1 MKVGIVGGIGP
12 ESTVDYYKSI
22 IMEYQRKFHD
32 DNYPRIVIDSVN
44 MKEMLS
50 YVGARD
56 WDSLTGMLVKSVGYL
71 SASGADFAVIASNT
85 PHVVFDRVSSK
96 VGLQMLS
103 IVEETCKK
111 SRLLGL
117 KRLGLLGTGFT
128 MKENFYSAAFAAAGM
143 EIVLPNIDEQ
153 EYIQKKLFS
162 EIEFGVIK
170 NETKYGLLSI
180 AGRMCEEDGIDG
192 LILGCTELP
201 LILKD
206 GEGKVPF
213 LDTAQIHVESIVER
227 LAQLRDGAK
236 L

>member
-22 IMEYQRKFHD
+22 IVEYQRKCYD

-44 MKEMLS
+44 MTEMLS
-50 YVGARD
+50 CVSAKD
-56 WDSLTGMLVKSVGYL
+56 WDSLTDLLVKSVECL
-71 SASGADFAVIASNT
+71 SMSGADFAVIASNT
-85 PHVVFDRVSSK
+85 PHVVFDRVRDK

-103 IVEETCKK
+103 IVEETCKRA
-111 SRLLGL
+111 RLLGL
-117 KRLGLLGTGFT
+117 KRLGLFGTGFT
-128 MKENFYSAAFAAAGM
+128 MKENFYRTAFADFGM
-143 EIVLPNIDEQ
+143 DIVVPNIDEQ
-153 EYIQKKLFS
+153 DYIHKKLFS

-180 AGRMCEEDGIDG
+180 AGRMCEEDGLDG

-206 GEGKVPF
+206 GEGTVPF
-213 LDTAQIHVESIVER
+213 LNTSQIHVESIVER
-227 LAQLRDGAK
+227 LAQARDGAK
-236 L
+236 S